1 MRLFTAI
8 DVPEEVRQRLTALI
22 GVLEPTAQISWS
34 PAANW
39 HITTKF
45 IGDWADVA
53 GMERELATLRV
64 PAFSLEVRGLGWY
77 PNPHQPRVL
86 FAGVAAPDEL
96 SDLHEQTD
104 AACARLGIAK
114 ETKRYSPHLTLARI
128 RTSAPVTELRR
139 TIAEL
144 DSMDF
149 GKFRAESFWL
159 YASRAEAQG
168 PVYRKLKE
176 FPLG

>member
-8 DVPEEVRQRLTALI
+8 DVPEEVRQKLAALVA
-22 GVLEPTAQISWS
+22 VLEPTAPIQWS
-34 PAANW
+34 PAGNW

-45 IGDWADVA
+45 IGDWADLA
-53 GMERELATLRV
+53 GLERELATVRV

-86 FAGVAAPDEL
+86 FAGVAGDEEL
-96 SDLHEQTD
+96 GDLHEQTD
-104 AACARLGIAK
+104 AACARLGVGK

-128 RTSAPVTELRR
+128 RTSVPVTELRR
-139 TIAEL
+139 AIAEL

-168 PVYRKLKE
+168 SVYRKIKE

>member
-8 DVPEEVRQRLTALI
+8 DVPEEVRQKLTELLA
-22 GVLEPTAQISWS
+22 VLEPTAPISWS
-34 PAANW
+34 PAGNW

-45 IGDWADVA
+45 IGDWADLP
-53 GMERELATLRV
+53 GIERELATVRV

-86 FAGVAAPDEL
+86 FAGVAAADEL
-96 SDLHEQTD
+96 GDLHEQTD
-104 AACARLGIAK
+104 GACARLGVPK

-128 RTSAPVTELRR
+128 RTSVPVAELRR
-139 TIAEL
+139 AIGEL
-144 DSMDF
+144 ESIDF

-168 PVYRKLKE
+168 SVYRKIKE

>member
-8 DVPEEVRQRLTALI
+8 AVPEEVRQKLVALVA
-22 GVLEPTAQISWS
+22 VLQPAAPIQWS
-34 PAANW
+34 PPDNW

-45 IGDWADVA
+45 IGDWTDLA
-53 GMERELATLRV
+53 GLERELATVRV

-86 FAGVAAPDEL
+86 FAGVAADDEL
-96 SDLHEQTD
+96 GDLHEQTD
-104 AACARLGIAK
+104 AACARLGVAK

-128 RTSAPVTELRR
+128 RTGVPVTELRR
-139 TIAEL
+139 VIAEL
-144 DSMDF
+144 ESMDF
-149 GKFRAESFWL
+149 GKFQTHSYWL

-168 PVYRKLKE
+168 SVYRKIKE

>member
-8 DVPEEVRQRLTALI
+8 DVPAEVRQKLTELVAGLS
-22 GVLEPTAQISWS
+22 PTAPIQWS
-34 PAANW
+34 PAGNW

-45 IGDWADVA
+45 IGAWTDEA
-53 GMERELATLRV
+53 GMERELATVRV
-64 PAFSLEVRGLGWY
+64 PAFSVEVRGLGWY

-96 SDLHEQTD
+96 GDLHEQTD
-104 AACARLGIAK
+104 AACARLGIAQ

-128 RTSAPVTELRR
+128 RTSVPVMDLRR
-139 TIAEL
+139 AISEL
-144 DSMDF
+144 PAVDF
-149 GKFRAESFWL
+149 GAFRAESFWL
-159 YASRAEAQG
+159 YESRAEAQG
-168 PVYRKLKE
+168 SVYRKIKE